1 MKIVLTVNEIKKM
14 DFIENTFSRMLTKTF
29 KVNFLTTSII
39 AKKVEE
45 ANEKLEKNTT
55 AIKLNFDRNTE
66 TVTIDIDENL
76 MIDIMSTFGDLTKAI
91 VGLIMS
97 YKSNFDTI
105 FHKHSTKEFI
115 EEKEKNEKE
124 AEISSL
130 RKRLTELGV

>member
-1 MKIVLTVNEIKKM
+1 MKIILTVNEIKKM
-14 DFIENTFSRMLTKTF
+14 DFIENTFNRMLVKSF
-29 KVNFLTTSII
+29 KVNFLTTATI

-55 AIKLNFDRNTE
+55 AIKLNFDRNTD

-91 VGLIMS
+91 VGLVFS

-105 FHKHSTKEFI
+105 IHKYSTKEFI

-124 AEISSL
+124 AEINSL
-130 RKRLTELGV
+130 RRRLTELGV

>member
-1 MKIVLTVNEIKKM
+1 MKIILTVNEIKKM
-14 DFIENTFSRMLTKTF
+14 DFIENTFSSMLTKTF
-29 KVNFLTTSII
+29 KVNLLTTSII
-39 AKKVEE
+39 AKRVEE

-55 AIKLNFDRNTE
+55 AIRMKFDRNTD

-76 MIDIMSTFGDLTKAI
+76 MIDTMSTFGDLTKAI
-91 VGLIMS
+91 VGLVFS

-105 FHKHSTKEFI
+105 INKYSTKEFI

>member
-1 MKIVLTVNEIKKM
+1 MKIILTVNEIKKM
-14 DFIENTFSRMLTKTF
+14 DFIENTFNRMLTKTF
-29 KVNFLTTSII
+29 KVNLLTTSII

-55 AIKLNFDRNTE
+55 AIKLKFDRNTD

-91 VGLIMS
+91 VGLVFS

-105 FHKHSTKEFI
+105 IHKYSTKEFI

>member
-1 MKIVLTVNEIKKM
+1 MKIILTVNEIKKM
-14 DFIENTFSRMLTKTF
+14 DFIENTFNRMLTKTF
-29 KVNFLTTSII
+29 KVNLLTTYTI

-45 ANEKLEKNTT
+45 ANKKLEKNTT

-91 VGLIMS
+91 VGLIFS

-105 FHKHSTKEFI
+105 IHKYSTKEFI

-130 RKRLTELGV
+130 RRRLTELGV

>member
-1 MKIVLTVNEIKKM
+1 MKIILTVNEIKKM
-14 DFIENTFSRMLTKTF
+14 DFIENTFNRMLTKTF
-29 KVNFLTTSII
+29 KVNLLTTSII

-45 ANEKLEKNTT
+45 ANKMLEKNTT
-55 AIKLNFDRNTE
+55 AIRIDFDRNTD

-91 VGLIMS
+91 VGLVFS

-105 FHKHSTKEFI
+105 INKYSTKEFI

-130 RKRLTELGV
+130 RRRLTELGV

>member
-1 MKIVLTVNEIKKM
+1 MKIILTVNEIKKM
-14 DFIENTFSRMLTKTF
+14 DFIENTFNRMLTKTF
-29 KVNFLTTSII
+29 KVNFLTTSTI

-55 AIKLNFDRNTE
+55 AIKLNFDRNTD

-91 VGLIMS
+91 VGLIFS

-124 AEISSL
+124 AEINSL
-130 RKRLTELGV
+130 RRRLTELGV

>member
-14 DFIENTFSRMLTKTF
+14 DFIENTFNRMLTKTF

-91 VGLIMS
+91 VGLVFS

-105 FHKHSTKEFI
+105 IHKYSTKEFI

>member
-1 MKIVLTVNEIKKM
+1 M
-14 DFIENTFSRMLTKTF
+14 DFIENTFNRMLTKTF
-29 KVNFLTTSII
+29 KVNLLTTSII

-55 AIKLNFDRNTE
+55 AIKLKFDRNTD
-66 TVTIDIDENL
+66 TVTIDIDEIL

-91 VGLIMS
+91 VGLVFS

-105 FHKHSTKEFI
+105 INKYSTEEFI

>member
-1 MKIVLTVNEIKKM
+1 MKIILTVNEIKKM
-14 DFIENTFSRMLTKTF
+14 DFIENTFNRMLVKSF
-29 KVNFLTTSII
+29 KVNFLTTSTI

-55 AIKLNFDRNTE
+55 AIKLNFDRNTD

-91 VGLIMS
+91 VSLIFS
-97 YKSNFDTI
+97 YESNLRTI
-105 FHKHSTKEFI
+105 IYKYSTKEFI

-124 AEISSL
+124 AEINSL
-130 RKRLTELGV
+130 RRRLTELGV

>member
-1 MKIVLTVNEIKKM
+1 MKIILTVNEIKKM
-14 DFIENTFSRMLTKTF
+14 DFIENTFNRMLVKSF
-29 KVNFLTTSII
+29 KVNFLTTSTI

-45 ANEKLEKNTT
+45 ANKMLEKNTT
-55 AIKLNFDRNTE
+55 AIRIDFDRNTD

-91 VGLIMS
+91 VGLVFS

-105 FHKHSTKEFI
+105 IHKYSTKEFI
-115 EEKEKNEKE
+115 EKEEKNEKK

>member
-1 MKIVLTVNEIKKM
+1 MKITLTVNEIKKM
-14 DFIENTFSRMLTKTF
+14 DFIGNTLGSMLSKSL
-29 KVNFLTTSII
+29 KINLLTTSTI

-55 AIKLNFDRNTE
+55 AIKLNFDRNTD

-91 VGLIMS
+91 IGLVLS

-105 FHKHSTKEFI
+105 IHKYSTKEFI
-115 EEKEKNEKE
+115 EKEEEGKKK
-124 AEISSL
+124 AEIETL
-130 RKRLTELGV
+130 KRRLAELGA

>member
-29 KVNFLTTSII
+29 KVNLLTTYTI

-45 ANEKLEKNTT
+45 ANKMLEKNTT

-91 VGLIMS
+91 VGLIFS

-105 FHKHSTKEFI
+105 IHKYSTKEFI

-130 RKRLTELGV
+130 RRRLTELGV

>member
-1 MKIVLTVNEIKKM
+1 MKIILTVNEIKKM
-14 DFIENTFSRMLTKTF
+14 DFIENTFNRMLVKSF
-29 KVNFLTTSII
+29 KVNFLTTATI

-55 AIKLNFDRNTE
+55 AIKLNFDRNTD

-91 VGLIMS
+91 VGLVFS

-124 AEISSL
+124 AEINSL
-130 RKRLTELGV
+130 RRRLTELGV

>member
-29 KVNFLTTSII
+29 KVNLLTTYTI

-45 ANEKLEKNTT
+45 ANKMLEKNTT

-91 VGLIMS
+91 VGLVFS
-97 YKSNFDTI
+97 YKSNFETI
-105 FHKHSTKEFI
+105 IHKYSTKEYI